1 MTGRPRNVGL
11 GCMRLSVT
19 THRDREAA
27 ISSLVAAINHGVNLL
42 DTAPSYGL
50 GEWDEHH
57 NEKLIRDALAC
68 LEDTSSVPVSSVR
81 ISTKVGL
88 VREGAAWVPDGRAKA
103 IRQSCERSLEVLD
116 RSSVDFVMLHTV
128 DPRTDF
134 AVSLRALRELKE
146 QGLAKEIGV
155 CNVNLS
161 QLTFAR
167 EQAPIT
173 AVQVAWSPKD
183 DKALRGGV
191 IAEAL
196 RAGLPTMIHSPL
208 GGPKHAPKLDKNA
221 ALRTLAEGLGATPH
235 ELLLAWYYAE
245 HPLLVPLPGAGRVE
259 TAILAG
265 RAALLASTLDEPQ
278 RRAVSEAAG
287 VTPLTSRSANARA
300 SMATSSLAGEVVL
313 IVGIQGS
320 GKSHHT
326 QELLSRG
333 YHRLNRDERGS
344 SLEALAKEL
353 DKRLRGGDRNF
364 VLDNTYVTRA
374 QRNRVIEIA
383 RAHGQRVRC
392 IFMNTPL
399 EVAQTRVIRRL
410 FDFFPELPSP
420 ETLRAGSKTNPQL
433 FGPSAQ
439 HRLVR
444 ALEVPTVEEGFD
456 EVEEVR
462 TAVHLDRGPPEEGG
476 PEGSAE
482 GGEEIDGLAVLYDP
496 KSTLDVEAELRRWP
510 AAKVLVYAWCELEDA
525 EAMRAGLARFASA
538 GVDVAL
544 CSHGGGPPVCWCRPP
559 LAGMLVEWA
568 VRRGIDLGRV
578 LVIGSGAAHKRM
590 ARAVGARS
598 VEMRDSHDGSGGRN
612 G

>member
-1 MTGRPRNVGL
+1 MTGRLRDVGL

-19 THRDREAA
+19 AHRDRESA
-27 ISSLVAAINHGVNLL
+27 ISALVAAVNHGVNLL

-57 NEKLIRDALAC
+57 NERLVADALAC
-68 LEDTSSVPVSSVR
+68 VEDAATVR

-103 IRQSCERSLEVLD
+103 IRQSCERSLEALD
-116 RSSVDFVMLHTV
+116 RSSVDLVLLHTV
-128 DPRTDF
+128 DPGTDF

-161 QLTFAR
+161 QLAFAR
-167 EQAPIT
+167 EHAPIS

-183 DKALRGGV
+183 DKALRGGL
-191 IAEAL
+191 ITEAL
-196 RAGLPTMIHSPL
+196 RAGLLTMIHTPL

-221 ALRTLAEGLGATPH
+221 PLRALAECFGATPQ

-245 HPLLVPLPGAGRVE
+245 HPQLVPLPGAGRLE

-265 RAALLASTLDEPQ
+265 RAATLELSPDQ
-278 RRAVSEAAG
+278 RREIAELAG
-287 VTPLTSRSANARA
+287 VASLTNRA
-300 SMATSSLAGEVVL
+300 TITQSSFATGELSGEVVL
-313 IVGIQGS
+313 IAGIQGS
-320 GKSHHT
+320 GKSHQT
-326 QELLSRG
+326 KELTNRG

-353 DKRLRGGDRNF
+353 DKRLKAGDRNF

-374 QRNRVIEIA
+374 QRNRIIEVA

-399 EVAQTRVIRRL
+399 EIAQTRVIRRL

-420 ETLRAGSKTNPQL
+420 ETLRAGAKKNPQL

-444 ALEVPTVEEGFD
+444 ALEVPTLDEGFD

-462 TAVHLDRGPPEEGG
+462 AAVHLDRGPPDEA
-476 PEGSAE
+476 S
-482 GGEEIDGLAVLYDP
+482 EIDGLAVLYDP
-496 KSTLDVEAELRRWP
+496 KSTVDVEAELERWP
-510 AAKVLVYAWCELEDA
+510 ATKVLVYAWCELEDA
-525 EAMRAGLARFASA
+525 VEMREALARFAEEGDARS
-538 GVDVAL
+538 VDVAL
-544 CSHGGGPPVCWCRPP
+544 CTHGGGPPVCWCRPP
-559 LAGMLVEWA
+559 LPGLLVEWA
-568 VRRGIDLGRV
+568 VRRGIELGRV

-590 ARAVGARS
+590 ARAVGARFQMS
-598 VEMRDSHDGSGGRN
+598 EPH
-612 G
+612 